1 LREVTF
7 NYFREWGM
15 GNWEWEIFKGK
26 NDILKIAVCDYYEL
40 DFFPRPN
47 R

>member
-15 GNWEWEIFKGK
+15 EKGKWGIFKGK
-26 NDILKIAVCDYYEL
+26 TDILKIAVCDYYEL
-40 DFFPRPN
+40 SFFPAP
-47 R
+47 